1 MNKKQDHREYAR
13 QHASQG
19 IALLA
24 HAVNACNRDDAT
36 YRYSKRHLERFM
48 SIAEELVRMIE
59 DGEIIAISHGIKSS
73 ASAPTEAPTE
83 AEHDRGF
90 QNFMARLSA
99 KFLVNGSSSRS
110 IANKT
115 KRAK

>member
-13 QHASQG
+13 QHASHG

-36 YRYSKRHLERFM
+36 YRYSKKHLERFM
-48 SIAEELVRMIE
+48 SIAEELVHMIE
-59 DGEIIAISHGIKSS
+59 EGDIIAISHGVEPS
-73 ASAPTEAPTE
+73 ASAPKA

-90 QNFMARLSA
+90 QNFMAHLSA
-99 KFLVNGSSSRS
+99 EVLAMGSSSRS
-110 IANKT
+110 IAKKPKRT
-115 KRAK
+115 K